1 MTDTPKRHWGPRL
14 SKATFWLG
22 IGSAVIAVFA
32 AYGSGFG
39 LWHFTAAFLAIG
51 ICLLAAVIALLIG
64 IPAAL
69 ITRTRQSVIGL
80 LAALGLLGVMGYW
93 ISVGAKVPPIHDV
106 STNITNPPA
115 FRTLSLRADNLE
127 GVDTIEKWRE
137 LHGKAYGDIKPLTI
151 AKPAAEVMAAAK
163 AIVEA
168 RGWAIAYAGTDRI
181 EATETQSPFKFKDD
195 VLIVA
200 TPSADGKATQ
210 IDMRS
215 VSRVGMSDLGFNAKR
230 IRALTADLGK
240 AVN

>member
-1 MTDTPKRHWGPRL
+1 MTETAKGHWGPRL

-22 IGSAVIAVFA
+22 IGAVTIAIFA

-39 LWHFTAAFLAIG
+39 LWHFTMAFLAIAV
-51 ICLLAAVIALLIG
+51 CLLAAVIALLIG
-64 IPAAL
+64 IPAVM

-80 LAALGLLGVMGYW
+80 LAALGLIGVMGYW
-93 ISVGAKVPPIHDV
+93 INMGVKAPPLHDV
-106 STNITNPPA
+106 STNIAAPPA
-115 FRTLSLRADNLE
+115 FKTLTLRADNLQ

-137 LHGKAYGDIKPLTI
+137 LHAKGYGDIKPLTF

-168 RGWAIAYAGTDRI
+168 RGWAIAYAGADRI

-200 TPSADGKATQ
+200 TPSADGTSTQ
-210 IDMRS
+210 VDMRS
-215 VSRVGMSDLGFNAKR
+215 VSRVGLSDLGFNANR
-230 IRALTADLGK
+230 IRVLTSDLQK